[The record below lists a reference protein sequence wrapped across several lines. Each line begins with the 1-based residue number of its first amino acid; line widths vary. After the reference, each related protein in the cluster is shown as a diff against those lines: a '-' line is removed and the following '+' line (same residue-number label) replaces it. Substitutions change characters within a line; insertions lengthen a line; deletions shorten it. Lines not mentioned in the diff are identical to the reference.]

1 MIKDG
6 DKWPYTCI
14 DWEQAAR
21 ELQMDYTP
29 VEFDGITY
37 WVR

>member
-1 MIKDG
+1 MSAPVIV
-6 DKWPYTCI
+6 
-14 DWEQAAR
+14 DWERAAR

-29 VEFDGITY
+29 VEFDGVTY